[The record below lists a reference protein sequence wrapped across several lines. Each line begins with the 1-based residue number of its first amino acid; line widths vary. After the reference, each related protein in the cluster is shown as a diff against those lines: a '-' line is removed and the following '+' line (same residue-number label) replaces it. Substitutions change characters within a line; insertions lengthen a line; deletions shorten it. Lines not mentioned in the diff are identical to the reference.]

1 MNGSAQGILLVEDD
15 ENDVFFLKRAMTKAG
30 LNLPIQIAR
39 DGREAISYLSGVGI
53 YADRSSYPMPCCI
66 FLDLKMP
73 FVSGFEF
80 LEWLR
85 KETTLSH
92 FAVIVLTSSP
102 EDRDQGRAFQL
113 GARAYL
119 IKPPTA
125 EMILD
130 ALKSVPEC
138 ASNAAL
144 TPRA

>member
-1 MNGSAQGILLVEDD
+1 MSASVQGILLVEDD
-15 ENDVFFLKRAMTKAG
+15 ENDVFFLKRAMIKTG
-30 LNLPIQIAR
+30 LSLAVQVAR
-39 DGREAISYLSGVGI
+39 DGREAISYMSGAGI
-53 YADRSSYPMPCCI
+53 HADRATYPMPCCI

-73 FVSGFEF
+73 FISGFEF

-85 KETTLSH
+85 NQPALSH

-102 EDRDQGRAFQL
+102 EDRDQSRALQL

-125 EMILD
+125 EMILN

-138 ASNAAL
+138 TLNAAL
-144 TPRA
+144 TSPV